1 MWHFTIGRGVL
12 FVGPIQINTKV
23 FSYNRDSSERK
34 YKVLQTDQYKLDA
47 MTESTDSRNYRVL
60 QTLYP
65 PAPCNA
71 RSTNSRN
78 YRVLQTKLV
87 EKNMHLNLRIVE
99 IIESFRLSSFLRA
112 LNSYLRIVEIIESF
126 RREEVMISEIT
137 DLRIVE
143 IIESFRR
150 FCH

>member
-60 QTLYP
+60 QT
-65 PAPCNA
+65 
-71 RSTNSRN
+71 
-78 YRVLQTKLV
+78 KLV

-99 IIESFRLSSFLRA
+99 IIESFRRYEGLAGGFH
-112 LNSYLRIVEIIESF
+112 LRIVEIIESF
-126 RREEVMISEIT
+126 RREVERISHHLIYE
-137 DLRIVE
+137 
-143 IIESFRR
+143 
-150 FCH
+150 